1 MKRPA
6 LLLAAIVAFG
16 WARLHFE
23 AALAVEQRAARLR
36 GSQLDLSMREKL
48 GQMGF
53 VAALSGFRAIVA
65 DGFWIHAGT
74 AWERTDWARM
84 KIDFDI
90 ATSLQPR
97 CILFWEMAAWH
108 MSHNATVNALDNK
121 KQREAVRI
129 RNARDFLQIGEEYLL
144 GGIANNPDS
153 SKLHE
158 ALASL
163 YRDKFNDH
171 CRASEFY
178 AKAAAL
184 PRARQYV
191 HRFAVYELA
200 QCPGHEREAYEQL
213 VALYKKGEH
222 EHLPTLLK
230 WLGILQ
236 EKLAVPPAERVYIP
250 LPPPR
255 H

>member
-1 MKRPA
+1 MKRQA
-6 LLLAAIVAFG
+6 LLFAAILAFG
-16 WARLHFE
+16 GLRLHFE
-23 AALAVEQRAARLR
+23 HALAAEQRAAGLR
-36 GSQLDLSMREKL
+36 SSRLDLSMREQL

-65 DGFWIHAGT
+65 DGFWIHAET

-90 ATSLQPR
+90 TTSLQPR
-97 CILFWEMAAWH
+97 CILFWEMASWH

-121 KQREAVRI
+121 KERETVRI
-129 RNARDFLQIGEEYLL
+129 RNAREYLQIGEEYLL
-144 GGIANNPDS
+144 SGIANNPES
-153 SKLHE
+153 AKLHE
-158 ALASL
+158 LLASL

-171 CRASEFY
+171 CRAAKYY
-178 AKAAAL
+178 AKAAKL
-184 PRARQYV
+184 PRPRQYV

-213 VALYKKGEH
+213 VALYKKGEQ

-236 EKLAVPPAERVYIP
+236 DKLAVPPAERVYS
-250 LPPPR
+250 PPPPPKP
-255 H
+255 